1 MDSLVSL
8 IIFLPG
14 ILLALTVH
22 EFSHA
27 LVADRLGDPTPRSTG
42 RLTLNPIPHIDPIGF
57 ILLFLI
63 HIGWAKPV
71 PVNPYYFRDPEKDF
85 AKVALA
91 GPLSNLILA
100 VFISFILKFF
110 PDTSQNLFIYFFY
123 KILLSTYIINLIL
136 AFFNLIPIP
145 PLDGSR
151 ILSIFLPFEWKLR
164 YRILEPYGV
173 LILTSLI
180 VFSSLLGIPLIES
193 FVFLPARLVSF
204 LLMGSSP
211 L

>member
-1 MDSLVSL
+1 MDSLASL

-14 ILLALTVH
+14 ILLALTIH

-27 LVADRLGDPTPRSTG
+27 LVADRLGDPTPRSIG

-71 PVNPYYFRDPEKDF
+71 PVNPYYFRNPEKDF
-85 AKVALA
+85 AKVAFA

-100 VFISFILKFF
+100 VFISFILRFL
-110 PDTSQNLFIYFFY
+110 PYSSQNLFIYYFY
-123 KILLSTYIINLIL
+123 KLLLSTYMINLIL

-145 PLDGSR
+145 PLDGSK

-164 YRILEPYGV
+164 YRMLEPYGV
-173 LILTSLI
+173 LILTSFI
-180 VFSSLLGIPLIES
+180 VISSFLGIPIIDLL
-193 FVFLPARLVSF
+193 VFLPARLFSI
-204 LLMGSSP
+204 LLIGTSP
-211 L
+211 F